1 MFKKTKQKK
10 HKKPF
15 STYYSLNGGPKHR
28 KASSTS
34 PKSLSP
40 QREKGKVFF
49 TGEYQGI
56 QTLISNCGNDEP
68 GYLTQQY
75 YPGKSPQRTSPYM
88 RDDELRNLNSFYD
101 VQCEPSGFQRGGV
114 PLMRVKRINKAKQKP
129 MSIFN
134 FNQVQSHNRSV
145 LPRDLE

>member
-1 MFKKTKQKK
+1 
-10 HKKPF
+10 
-15 STYYSLNGGPKHR
+15 
-28 KASSTS
+28 
-34 PKSLSP
+34 
-40 QREKGKVFF
+40 
-49 TGEYQGI
+49 
-56 QTLISNCGNDEP
+56 
-68 GYLTQQY
+68 
-75 YPGKSPQRTSPYM
+75 M

-134 FNQVQSHNRSV
+134 FNQVQSHNRPV